1 MEVILTYQSRSKYV
15 NSQILDLISLEF
27 SNSRLFKEII
37 SYALILGNLMV
48 LVFIL
53 MQTKQLQKML

>member
-1 MEVILTYQSRSKYV
+1 MEVILTNQSRSKYV

-37 SYALILGNLMV
+37 SYALILVKLMV
-48 LVFIL
+48 LVFIQ
-53 MQTKQLQKML
+53 MQIKQLQKML

>member
-1 MEVILTYQSRSKYV
+1 MEVILTNQSQSKCV
-15 NSQILDLISLEF
+15 NNLILDLISLEF
-27 SNSRLFKEII
+27 SNSKLFKEII